1 MGGYNTE
8 LTKWPSSASP
18 QVKELIDRLFR
29 TLDDTGPGAGDVLA
43 DQVFAANGSIE
54 GHHSFIG
61 TERLYALLSRSCR
74 ADADLFSP
82 QEIRRSR
89 DKAWNV
95 ITSRRHEI
103 QQVYVADTSKADD
116 LMLRGTVAVELVNGK
131 KLKGGFAARVTV
143 HGTDGG
149 SPRVSLYE
157 VFAVS
162 LLMDSQL
169 ASA

>member
-54 GHHSFIG
+54 GHCSFVG
-61 TERLYALLSRSCR
+61 TERLYPSCR
-74 ADADLFSP
+74 DRAGLTLTFP

-116 LMLRGTVAVELVNGK
+116 LMLRGTVAVEVVNGK

-143 HGTDGG
+143 HGADGG

-162 LLMDSQL
+162 LLMDSRL